1 MVRRLESTDSS
12 PGSRNPSGMKTP
24 ASASASASIY
34 AHLRFNSRFQLQ
46 LHGFRPN
53 PVRRKKPEYSRK
65 DSARTGDTE
74 MR

>member
-1 MVRRLESTDSS
+1 
-12 PGSRNPSGMKTP
+12 MKTP